1 MAQDGTTA
9 GGSSYTIDNVT
20 FPIGRTKL
28 QSIFDA
34 IRSTNIGNTAP
45 DLVAGQFWIDN
56 NTPSTTVWTLYFYD
70 GTDNISFATIDTI
83 NNTVNFL
90 DSTFDLINDTT
101 PQLGGNLDLNSNDI
115 TGTGNINITGTIQ
128 SSGNITG
135 TLATA
140 SQPNI
145 TSVGTLTSFASTG
158 IDDNATS
165 TAITINSSQHVELHG
180 GQIESNNNTSS
191 ITYSGGDNSNAG
203 ANLTLFGGSHAT
215 TPNVARFRSSAT
227 EVMRITSSGN
237 VGIGTS
243 SPDNILMVSSDGA
256 SASAQPLSIVNP
268 SRYGASDSVEL
279 EFGMGR
285 ANDTNNLNFPIIG
298 LQKEQEWIGAST
310 NVDASV
316 IFKSVSNQTASEAMR
331 IDSSGAVSIATTS
344 AANGEKLKVQ
354 GKIYINAAESDSIFT
369 TGACLI
375 FPGTYNNIRQSTD
388 HSLVFDAWNNSNVNS
403 PLTIKQD
410 GKIGIGTSSPEV
422 PLSVVG
428 LDTQIH
434 FSESADSGG
443 YLMSEA
449 AGQFRIS
456 GGAAFKVGN
465 TGWTAKSTEAAIIGH
480 DSGGDIKF
488 FSNTGLT
495 VGNNFTPT
503 ERMRINSS
511 GQTLIGTTVAPGNA
525 NTKLMVHIPIST
537 SSGNVIELSHNTNG
551 ANKAGA
557 ALGLSIGNGGEA
569 TNAASLSF
577 KTASGGSLG
586 ERMRIDSSGNVGIGT
601 SSPAS
606 KLTVSDANTAFV
618 YVEENTGDVGDTAGI
633 LFKTSPSD
641 GFFKSG
647 IILEDDGTSYA
658 RGKLHIVQ
666 NSAENNTNATVSD
679 AKITILNDGNVGIGT
694 TTPSQALDVVGS
706 IEVSDGIY
714 IGGTAAAN
722 KLDDYEEG
730 TWTPRSTFAND
741 TASGQAGAYTK
752 VGNMVVAT
760 FQIVFSTTSFAVNV
774 ALAGL
779 PFTNNSTTGNASGA
793 SIGFYNGTSTTL
805 QLYLAENS
813 SQLDLRDIDGNIQH
827 NSAKVTG
834 KTLRGVVVYRTA

>member
-1 MAQDGTTA
+1 
-9 GGSSYTIDNVT
+9 
-20 FPIGRTKL
+20 
-28 QSIFDA
+28 
-34 IRSTNIGNTAP
+34 
-45 DLVAGQFWIDN
+45 
-56 NTPSTTVWTLYFYD
+56 
-70 GTDNISFATIDTI
+70 
-83 NNTVNFL
+83 
-90 DSTFDLINDTT
+90 
-101 PQLGGNLDLNSNDI
+101 
-115 TGTGNINITGTIQ
+115 
-128 SSGNITG
+128 
-135 TLATA
+135 
-140 SQPNI
+140 
-145 TSVGTLTSFASTG
+145 
-158 IDDNATS
+158 
-165 TAITINSSQHVELHG
+165 
-180 GQIESNNNTSS
+180 
-191 ITYSGGDNSNAG
+191 
-203 ANLTLFGGSHAT
+203 
-215 TPNVARFRSSAT
+215 
-227 EVMRITSSGN
+227 
-237 VGIGTS
+237 
-243 SPDNILMVSSDGA
+243 
-256 SASAQPLSIVNP
+256 
-268 SRYGASDSVEL
+268 
-279 EFGMGR
+279 
-285 ANDTNNLNFPIIG
+285 
-298 LQKEQEWIGAST
+298 
-310 NVDASV
+310 
-316 IFKSVSNQTASEAMR
+316 
-331 IDSSGAVSIATTS
+331 
-344 AANGEKLKVQ
+344 
-354 GKIYINAAESDSIFT
+354 
-369 TGACLI
+369 
-375 FPGTYNNIRQSTD
+375 
-388 HSLVFDAWNNSNVNS
+388 
-403 PLTIKQD
+403 
-410 GKIGIGTSSPEV
+410 
-422 PLSVVG
+422 
-428 LDTQIH
+428 
-434 FSESADSGG
+434 
-443 YLMSEA
+443 
-449 AGQFRIS
+449 
-456 GGAAFKVGN
+456 
-465 TGWTAKSTEAAIIGH
+465 
-480 DSGGDIKF
+480 
-488 FSNTGLT
+488 
-495 VGNNFTPT
+495 
-503 ERMRINSS
+503 
-511 GQTLIGTTVAPGNA
+511 
-525 NTKLMVHIPIST
+525 MVHIPIST